1 MGKLDESFLSF
12 FLYLF
17 ENDSLSLDVVTTA
30 LKVQYQEYIILV
42 YFKCTIFLIIIFDY
56 WVLIRKLNF

>member
-17 ENDSLSLDVVTTA
+17 ENDRISLDVVTTA
-30 LKVQYQEYIILV
+30 LKVQYKEYIILV
-42 YFKCTIFLIIIFDY
+42 YFKCT
-56 WVLIRKLNF
+56 V